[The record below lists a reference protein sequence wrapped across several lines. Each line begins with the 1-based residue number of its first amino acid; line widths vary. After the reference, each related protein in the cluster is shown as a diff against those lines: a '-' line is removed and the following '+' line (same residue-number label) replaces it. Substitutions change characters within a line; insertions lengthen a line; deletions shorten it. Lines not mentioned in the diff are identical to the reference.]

1 MQRKVNFELFASSQI
16 IYLFNLV
23 QNKNFNINRVECIF
37 LGWLWLRLSFLLECR
52 STLWAVP
59 FSLGLGGEIHAAEVE
74 PLDGTVLVVT
84 ANHLAVADLVTEAV
98 HGLVGVNRHV
108 EDLLGDGQVGVQVTW
123 SGSWLSLLLLLL
135 LPFLLDTF
143 LLVLS
148 LLLDRNLFLFL
159 CFRLR

>member
-1 MQRKVNFELFASSQI
+1 M
-16 IYLFNLV
+16 
-23 QNKNFNINRVECIF
+23 F
-37 LGWLWLRLSFLLECR
+37 LEHRQ
-52 STLWAVP
+52 TLGAVP
-59 FSLGLGGEIHAAEVE
+59 LALGLGLQSHAGEVE

-84 ANHLAVADLVTEAV
+84 PDHLAVADLVTQAV

-123 SGSWLSLLLLLL
+123 SGGWLSLLLLLL

>member
-1 MQRKVNFELFASSQI
+1 MNFPARTSWWSRTRQQTLLSLF
-16 IYLFNLV
+16 L
-23 QNKNFNINRVECIF
+23 KR
-37 LGWLWLRLSFLLECR
+37 WRTLR
-52 STLWAVP
+52 TVP
-59 FSLGLGGEIHAAEVE
+59 LPLGLGGQVHAAEVE

-84 ANHLAVADLVTEAV
+84 PDHLAVADLVTQAV

-123 SGSWLSLLLLLL
+123 SGGWLSLLLLLL

-143 LLVLS
+143 LLVLR